1 MDNVTAVAFEVNN
14 GQHRA
19 ILLVNTLDSAVSV
32 TGEWPTTTSSAS
44 TLTLSVVDP
53 DNGHGSVPRLEMHV
67 DVSPPNG
74 AWKVTLQPYAVAV
87 LDDAPSHRFV

>member
-1 MDNVTAVAFEVNN
+1 
-14 GQHRA
+14 
-19 ILLVNTLDSAVSV
+19 
-32 TGEWPTTTSSAS
+32 
-44 TLTLSVVDP
+44 VVDP